1 MEQPKEYLRLK
12 SSSMRYSVLIIPIVF
27 LFTACS
33 TEEQSAQ
40 KPVVQTEQVID
51 TTDSKLLPT
60 VNYQAEMA
68 TEETFQNDPVKV
80 VEAVFEAAR
89 TKDYSVLSTLCD
101 PMGENDGPTSN
112 MCNVANAPQERE
124 KEFIEYFS
132 QGQVVGE
139 VKIEGNTASVPI
151 KFGPKGELVE
161 VFVLVLR
168 NGLWY
173 LGQI

>member
-1 MEQPKEYLRLK
+1 
-12 SSSMRYSVLIIPIVF
+12 MRYLLLIIPIVV
-27 LFTACS
+27 LFTGCS
-33 TEEQSAQ
+33 SEEQSAQ
-40 KPVVQTEQVID
+40 KPFVQTEGKMD
-51 TTDSKLLPT
+51 TTDNELLPT
-60 VNYQAEMA
+60 VNYEAEMR

-139 VKIEGNTASVPI
+139 LKIEGNTASVPI
-151 KFGPKGELVE
+151 KFGPKGELDE

>member
-1 MEQPKEYLRLK
+1 MWYLLI
-12 SSSMRYSVLIIPIVF
+12 IIPIAF

-33 TEEQSAQ
+33 SEEQSTQ
-40 KPVVQTEQVID
+40 KPIFQTEDVID
-51 TTDSKLLPT
+51 ATDNEILPT
-60 VNYQAEMA
+60 VNYQVEIA
-68 TEETFQNDPVKV
+68 TKETFQNDPVKV
-80 VEAVFEAAR
+80 VEAVFDAAK

-101 PMGENDGPTSN
+101 PMGDNDDPTSN
-112 MCNVANAPQERE
+112 MCNVANATQERE
-124 KEFIEYFS
+124 KEFVEYFS

-139 VKIEGNTASVPI
+139 GKIEGNTASVPI
-151 KFGPKGELVE
+151 KFGPKGDLDE